1 MTPRT
6 PQEPYQLRVTDE
18 RDQLDTK
25 LRNLKVFINGPAFKS
40 LTQHDKTLLNLQAEV
55 MSDYLAILNKR
66 ISRFS

>member
-1 MTPRT
+1 MTPIP

-18 RDQLDTK
+18 RNQLAEK
-25 LRNLKVFINGPAFKS
+25 LQNLKGFITGPAFKS
-40 LTQHDKTLLNLQAEV
+40 LAQYDKTLLNLQAEV